1 MSAGESFSSLFPHLS
16 SLIPSIEF
24 RTYESGSFL
33 VRERDMIDHLFFL
46 MSGEAWVTQNLA
58 NGRAHLYQIHSSG
71 DIVGD
76 VEYYLGCEATCS
88 VQCMSDVTA
97 GRISYTTVETIEKE
111 HPELSKALATGLA
124 AKLRTSSFAAARNLG
139 FPLIYRFAQ
148 YLISTGLPC
157 IPNTRLEEAAELLG
171 SSRRHLRRV
180 IAQLEEQ
187 GVLRRDGRGIV
198 VENEERLHALS
209 SEIDPG

>member
-1 MSAGESFSSLFPHLS
+1 MSASESFSSLFPHLS
-16 SLIPSIEF
+16 SLIPSVQF
-24 RTYESGSFL
+24 QTYASGRFL
-33 VRERDMIDHLFFL
+33 VRERDTIDHLFFL

-88 VQCMSDVTA
+88 VQCMSEVSV
-97 GRISYTTVETIEKE
+97 GRIPYRTVETIEKE
-111 HPELSKALATGLA
+111 HPELSKALATALA
-124 AKLRTSSFAAARNLG
+124 SKLRTSSFAAARNLSY
-139 FPLIYRFAQ
+139 PLIYRFAH
-148 YLISTGLPC
+148 YLISTGLAF

-180 IAQLEEQ
+180 ISQLEDQ
-187 GVLRRDGRGIV
+187 GVLRRNGKGIT
-198 VENEERLHALS
+198 VENEERLQILS
-209 SEIDPG
+209 SEIDP